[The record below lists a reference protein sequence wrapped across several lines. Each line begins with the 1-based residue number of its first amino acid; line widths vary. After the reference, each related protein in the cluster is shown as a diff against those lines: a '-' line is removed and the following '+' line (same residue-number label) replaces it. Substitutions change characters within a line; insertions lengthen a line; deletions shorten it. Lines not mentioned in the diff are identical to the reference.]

1 MGGKFDYH
9 DAKPASRDLSEDIAA
24 ALREAGSM
32 TRAELREELG
42 ENAETIS
49 RNLRSMMGAGL
60 IWCEERQFGEVIY
73 YMRDGQ

>member
-1 MGGKFDYH
+1 MAGKFDYH

-24 ALREAGSM
+24 SLREAGSM
-32 TRAELREELG
+32 TRAELRKELG

-49 RNLRSMMGAGL
+49 RNLTAMIADGVVA
-60 IWCEERQFGEVIY
+60 CECFRAAAYYY